1 MMAMSYDSDLEF
13 TAQCQAAKCIYDHDA
28 ECFRTEMFSEVGQN
42 LNGRVYEEGDNRT
55 FGLIEETKKM
65 VSEWYEYEIT
75 ESNEKVFQDFSRL
88 KAVLIG
94 YLYQMIWAETYR
106 VGCGRSIQEKKYY
119 MMICNYGPRGLRVT
133 KPLGRIGR
141 PCTKC
146 PETISCNQAY
156 PGLCGEIDESH
167 YSVTVSGGVNIIC
180 SSLNLRI
187 VLFCLVITTT
197 SM

>member
-1 MMAMSYDSDLEF
+1 MDMSLKGCVL
-13 TAQCQAAKCIYDHDA
+13 TQIMLLLLALNLKCTSGHCYTRWPSCGNIKNIVCLTDYGKPAPSCEIIHGQPK
-28 ECFRTEMFSEVGQN
+28 FR
-42 LNGRVYEEGDNRT
+42 
-55 FGLIEETKKM
+55 
-65 VSEWYEYEIT
+65 YEYEIT

>member
-13 TAQCQAAKCIYDHDA
+13 TAQCQAAKCIYDH
-28 ECFRTEMFSEVGQN
+28 E
-42 LNGRVYEEGDNRT
+42 
-55 FGLIEETKKM
+55 
-65 VSEWYEYEIT
+65 YEYEIT

>member
-1 MMAMSYDSDLEF
+1 MDMSLKGCVL
-13 TAQCQAAKCIYDHDA
+13 TQIMLLLLALNLKCTSGHCYTRWPSCGNIKNIVCLTDYGKPAPSCEIIHGQPK
-28 ECFRTEMFSEVGQN
+28 FR
-42 LNGRVYEEGDNRT
+42 
-55 FGLIEETKKM
+55 
-65 VSEWYEYEIT
+65 
-75 ESNEKVFQDFSRL
+75 
-88 KAVLIG
+88 
-94 YLYQMIWAETYR
+94 
-106 VGCGRSIQEKKYY
+106 YY